1 MRYIR
6 FFGGNGYCS
15 CDWEEVAVVDDDTTD
30 RDLDQQ
36 AYNLAMDYAEG
47 YDYVAEGYD
56 IDTGWESEEAE
67 NEYYEGVT
75 SNWQEITED
84 EYNEALAD

>member
-1 MRYIR
+1 MRYIK
-6 FFGGNGYCS
+6 FSGGNGYCG
-15 CDWEEVAVVDDDTTD
+15 CDWEEVAIVDDDTTD
-30 RDLDQQ
+30 RELDNQ
-36 AYNLAMDYAEG
+36 AYNLTMDYAEG
-47 YDYVAEGYD
+47 YIYVAEGYD